1 MADILTAFTTAI
13 GTISGDIFDMMGAAL
28 PVVLGITG
36 AVLAVT
42 FGIKFVKRFAK
53 G

>member
-1 MADILTAFTTAI
+1 MTAIQTAFDTAIASVQGDIL
-13 GTISGDIFDMMGAAL
+13 GMLGAAL
-28 PVVLGITG
+28 PVVLTITG
-36 AVLAVT
+36 AVLAVS